1 MQEKAEFKKV
11 QPFLEDVL
19 VLHGVSKN
27 MSQLLF
33 ELFPYI
39 NPEEHIIINA
49 FLKKELAQK
58 TKMSKGTIDNT
69 LSKLN
74 EVGLLIRLDR
84 GTYELHPVIHES
96 RKLLKDG
103 TATMKITYTQQ
114 TRKIETN

>member
-1 MQEKAEFKKV
+1 MQEKEQFLKV
-11 QPFLEDVL
+11 QHFLEDVL

-39 NPEEHIIINA
+39 NPEGHIIINS
-49 FLKKELAQK
+49 FLKKEIAEK

-84 GTYELHPVIHES
+84 GTYELHPVIHEAK
-96 RKLLKDG
+96 KLLKNK
-103 TATMKITYTQQ
+103 TATMKISYNEQK
-114 TRKIETN
+114 RKIETD

>member
-1 MQEKAEFKKV
+1 MREKAEFKKV
-11 QPFLEDVL
+11 QLFLEDVL

-39 NPEEHIIINA
+39 NPEGNIIINA
-49 FLKKELAQK
+49 FLKKELALK
-58 TKMSKGTIDNT
+58 TKMSRGTIDNT

-84 GTYELHPVIHES
+84 GTYSLHPVISES
-96 RKLLKDG
+96 RKLLKDE
-103 TATMKITYTQQ
+103 TATMKITYTEK
-114 TRKIETN
+114 TRNIETE

>member
-1 MQEKAEFKKV
+1 MQGNAEFKKV

-39 NPEEHIIINA
+39 NPEGHIIINA
-49 FLKKELAQK
+49 FLKKEIAQK

-84 GTYELHPVIHES
+84 GTYELHSVIHEAK
-96 RKLLKDG
+96 KLLKDE
-103 TATMKITYTQQ
+103 TATMKISYTEQN
-114 TRKIETN
+114 RKIETN

>member
-1 MQEKAEFKKV
+1 MRGTAEFKKV
-11 QPFLEDVL
+11 QSFLEDVL

-39 NPEEHIIINA
+39 NPEGHIIVNA
-49 FLKKELAQK
+49 FLKKELALK

-84 GTYELHPVIHES
+84 GTYALHQVIHES
-96 RKLLKDG
+96 MKLLKDE
-103 TATMKITYTQQ
+103 TATMKISYTEQK
-114 TRKIETN
+114 RKIETD